1 MFRMLTASLKSIVKM
16 NKKAIIFDF
25 GGVLIDLDIEDCK
38 AAFRQD
44 LGYEKIDDILDPCH
58 QKGIVGDMEEGMIS
72 AEAFRAEVLKDARP
86 DARPEEVD
94 AAFMRI
100 LSGIPAYKGPLLNHL
115 AESYDVYILSN
126 NNPIVAPH
134 MPELFAGVGVDYKN
148 LFKKSFLSFEM
159 KALKPSESFYKTV
172 LEQIGLPADQL
183 LFIDDS
189 QKNVEGAI
197 AAGLPSVYYDPSTDL
212 AALLAD
218 VLGDPSLAAYGPENM
233 EGRAR

>member
-1 MFRMLTASLKSIVKM
+1 M
-16 NKKAIIFDF
+16 NKKALIFDF

-38 AAFRQD
+38 AAFRND
-44 LGYEKIDDILDPCH
+44 LGFERIDEILDPCH

-72 AEAFRAEVLKDARP
+72 ADEFRAAVLKEARP
-86 DARPEEVD
+86 DAKPEDVD

-100 LSGIPAYKGPLLNHL
+100 LVGIPAYKGPLLNRL

-126 NNPIVAPH
+126 NNPIVAAH
-134 MPELFAGVGVDYKN
+134 MHDLFAGVGVDYEN

-159 KALKPSESFYKTV
+159 KALKPSESFYKRV
-172 LEQIGLPADQL
+172 LEQLDYPAEEL

-197 AAGLPSVYYDPSTDL
+197 AAGLPSVYYDPKSDL
-212 AALLAD
+212 AALLAE
-218 VLGDPSLAAYGPENM
+218 VLGDPSLAAYGPEKM
-233 EGRAR
+233 EEQSR

>member
-1 MFRMLTASLKSIVKM
+1 M
-16 NKKAIIFDF
+16 KKAIIFDF

-38 AAFRQD
+38 TAFKRD

-58 QKGIVGDMEEGMIS
+58 QKGIVGDMEEGVIS
-72 AEAFRAEVLKDARP
+72 AEEFRAAVLKDARP

-94 AAFMRI
+94 AAFMHI
-100 LSGIPAYKGPLLNHL
+100 LAGIPAYKGPLLNRL
-115 AESYDVYILSN
+115 AESYDIYILSN

-134 MPELFAGVGVDYKN
+134 MTELFAGVGVDFEK

-159 KALKPSESFYKTV
+159 KALKPSESFYKRV
-172 LEQIGLPADQL
+172 LEQVDYPAEEL

-212 AALLAD
+212 AALLAE
-218 VLGDPSLAAYGPENM
+218 VLDEPSLAAYGPENM
-233 EGRAR
+233 EGKL

>member
-1 MFRMLTASLKSIVKM
+1 MPTALLKSIVKM

-38 AAFRQD
+38 AAFRNN

-72 AEAFRAEVLKDARP
+72 ADDFRAEVLKDARP
-86 DARPEEVD
+86 GARPEEVD

-100 LSGIPAYKGPLLNHL
+100 LVGIPSYKGPLLNKL
-115 AESYDVYILSN
+115 AESYDIYILSN

-134 MPELFAGVGVDYKN
+134 MEELFAGVGVDYKN

-159 KALKPSESFYKTV
+159 KALKPSEAFYKRV
-172 LEQIGLPADQL
+172 LEQLDYPAEDL

-189 QKNVEGAI
+189 QKNVDGAI
-197 AAGLPSVYYDPSTDL
+197 AAGLPSVYYDPATDL

-218 VLGDPSLAAYGPENM
+218 VLDDPSLAVYGPENM
-233 EGRAR
+233 EGKN

>member
-1 MFRMLTASLKSIVKM
+1 M

-38 AAFRQD
+38 AAFRND
-44 LGYEKIDDILDPCH
+44 LGYEKNDDILDPCH

-72 AEAFRAEVLKDARP
+72 ADDFRAEVLKDARP
-86 DARPEEVD
+86 GARPEEVD

-100 LSGIPAYKGPLLNHL
+100 LVGIPSYKGPLLNRL
-115 AESYDVYILSN
+115 AESYDIYILSN
-126 NNPIVAPH
+126 NNPIVSQH
-134 MPELFAGVGVDYKN
+134 MPELFAGVGVDFGK

-159 KALKPSESFYKTV
+159 KALKPSESFYKRV
-172 LEQIGLPADQL
+172 LEQIDMPAEEL

-197 AAGLPSVYYDPSTDL
+197 AAGLPSVYYDPKTDL
-212 AALLAD
+212 AAMLAE
-218 VLGDPSLAAYGPENM
+218 VLNDPSLRAYGPENM
-233 EGRAR
+233 EEQSR